1 MNVVEFDEFYDQMNV
16 CDCDECDCLTENRL
30 NQTKKIQQT
39 MIFKCT
45 IGTQN
50 ENELKCNT
58 KYENP
63 DKSRQRLSGLGF
75 D

>member
-1 MNVVEFDEFYDQMNV
+1 
-16 CDCDECDCLTENRL
+16 
-30 NQTKKIQQT
+30 

-75 D
+75 DWKKNF